1 MNVEDLVGIRVW
13 MKRDQFRSVSG
24 IISSVPN
31 AVNRDDLQ
39 SSIMES
45 IFRIDMPSGDAI
57 QVPGSHICE
66 FDHESG
72 VCKKV
77 PEICDDK
84 TVNEAVQTSSP
95 DDPDKLLK
103 VA

>member
-31 AVNRDDLQ
+31 AVNCDDLQ

-57 QVPGSHICE
+57 QVPGSHISK

-77 PEICDDK
+77 PAICDDK
-84 TVNEAVQTSSP
+84 PVNEAVQTSSP
-95 DDPDKLLK
+95 DDPDKLSK

>member
-13 MKRDQFRSVSG
+13 VKRDQFRSVSG
-24 IISSVPN
+24 VISSVPK

-39 SSIMES
+39 SAIMES
-45 IFRIDMPSGDAI
+45 IFCVDMPSGDSI
-57 QVPGSHICE
+57 QVPGSRIAK
-66 FDHESG
+66 FDHESA

-77 PEICDDK
+77 PAICDDM

-95 DDPDKLLK
+95 DELLQ

>member
-1 MNVEDLVGIRVW
+1 MNAEDLVGIRVW
-13 MKRDQFRSVSG
+13 IKRDQFRSVSG

-45 IFRIDMPSGDAI
+45 IFRIDMPSGDTI
-57 QVPGSHICE
+57 QVPGAHISK
-66 FDHESG
+66 FDHASG

-77 PEICDDK
+77 PVVCDDT

-95 DDPDKLLK
+95 DKLLK